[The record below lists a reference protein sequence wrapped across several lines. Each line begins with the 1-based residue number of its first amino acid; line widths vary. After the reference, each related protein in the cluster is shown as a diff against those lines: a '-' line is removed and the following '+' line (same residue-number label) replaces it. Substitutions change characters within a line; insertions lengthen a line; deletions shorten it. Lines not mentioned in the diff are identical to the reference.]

1 MKSNKS
7 GSPCQCEAYKFP
19 HREFSGACEGMRL
32 VEYAADAMNAWDKE
46 ELALFN
52 RAEAA
57 AINSE
62 NRRG

>member
-1 MKSNKS
+1 MSNVT
-7 GSPCQCEAYKFP
+7 CQCEAYKFP
-19 HREFSGACEGMRL
+19 HREFSGACEGKRL
-32 VEYAADAMNAWDKE
+32 VEYATDAMNAWDKE

-62 NRRG
+62 TRRE